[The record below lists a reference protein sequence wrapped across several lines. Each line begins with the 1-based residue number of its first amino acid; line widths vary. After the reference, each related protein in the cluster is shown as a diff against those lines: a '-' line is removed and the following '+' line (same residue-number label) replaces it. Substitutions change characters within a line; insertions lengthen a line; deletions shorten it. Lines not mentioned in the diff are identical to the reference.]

1 MSLDIRDTGLLSSDK
16 KLNKEVIAM
25 EGTATGLSAVV
36 TQDMLSGVL
45 DEVIALLPIAIP
57 VVIGFIALRKGI
69 SFLIGI
75 LRSA

>member
-1 MSLDIRDTGLLSSDK
+1 MLSFVSNFLVVAGEAVSGLSS
-16 KLNKEVIAM
+16 
-25 EGTATGLSAVV
+25 VV
-36 TQDMLSGVL
+36 TSEMLSGVL

>member
-1 MSLDIRDTGLLSSDK
+1 
-16 KLNKEVIAM
+16 M

>member
-1 MSLDIRDTGLLSSDK
+1 MLSFVNTMLSVVAEASSGLSS
-16 KLNKEVIAM
+16 
-25 EGTATGLSAVV
+25 VV
-36 TQDMLSGVL
+36 TSEMLSGVL

>member
-1 MSLDIRDTGLLSSDK
+1 MEGATTSLSS
-16 KLNKEVIAM
+16 
-25 EGTATGLSAVV
+25 VV
-36 TQDMLSGVL
+36 TQEMLGGVL
-45 DEVIALLPIAIP
+45 DEVIALLPVAIP

>member
-1 MSLDIRDTGLLSSDK
+1 MLSFVS
-16 KLNKEVIAM
+16 NFFMVAAES
-25 EGTATGLSAVV
+25 TGLSSVV
-36 TQDMLSGVL
+36 TQAMLSGVL
-45 DEVIALLPIAIP
+45 DEVVALLPVAIP

>member
-1 MSLDIRDTGLLSSDK
+1 MLSFVSN
-16 KLNKEVIAM
+16 LFMAVAE
-25 EGTATGLSAVV
+25 ATGSGLSTVV
-36 TQDMLSGVL
+36 TSEMLSGVL

>member
-1 MSLDIRDTGLLSSDK
+1 MLSFVSNLMMTVAEATG
-16 KLNKEVIAM
+16 
-25 EGTATGLSAVV
+25 ATGLSSVV

-57 VVIGFIALRKGI
+57 VVISFIALRKGI

>member
-1 MSLDIRDTGLLSSDK
+1 MLSFVSN
-16 KLNKEVIAM
+16 LFMAVAEA
-25 EGTATGLSAVV
+25 GSGLSTVV
-36 TQDMLSGVL
+36 TSEMLSGVL

>member
-1 MSLDIRDTGLLSSDK
+1 MDTVSGLAS
-16 KLNKEVIAM
+16 
-25 EGTATGLSAVV
+25 VV

>member
-1 MSLDIRDTGLLSSDK
+1 MLSFVSSFMMTVAEATG
-16 KLNKEVIAM
+16 
-25 EGTATGLSAVV
+25 ATGLSSVV